1 MHQHFPPLLPFKLIS
16 SLVRIPAVKTGQL
29 GLGLELG
36 QVDQVNLEPS
46 QASLHIGSSDQFGTQ
61 PINSTEL
68 GWIMTWT
75 NQVSYVNVCDF
86 VD

>member
-16 SLVRIPAVKTGQL
+16 NLVRIPALKTGQ
-29 GLGLELG
+29 LGLELG

-68 GWIMTWT
+68 GWILTWT
-75 NQVSYVNVCDF
+75 DQVACLDVCEF